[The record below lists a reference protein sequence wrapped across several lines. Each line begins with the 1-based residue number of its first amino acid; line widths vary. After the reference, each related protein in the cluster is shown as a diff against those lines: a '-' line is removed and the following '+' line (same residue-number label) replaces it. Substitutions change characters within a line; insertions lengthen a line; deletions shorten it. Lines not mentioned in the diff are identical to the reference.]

1 MRHKWTTRIIV
12 AATYTALVLTSSKDA
27 ETARGQIAQS
37 SEHTRD
43 TPWAPLL
50 YAYDFEA
57 SDTEHRSLKEE
68 AQMLRELGY
77 DGVGYVLWLDDMS
90 ESGPKLRMF
99 GEEFDKNLQTLDDV
113 GLPPLA
119 FGISVNLASN
129 AHLYDPRLVKVMRK
143 LKGRPIVI
151 AVMLEGF
158 DPGDARGEKTATK
171 VLRELGC
178 LAAESNLRIS
188 IYHHVNSWTQRFD
201 QALRVAELVN
211 HPSVGVSFNLAHW
224 LAVEGKRDCR
234 PSVRAGGAKIF
245 DVTINGAKVG
255 ATEIPRLIQPLDRG
269 DFDNRQLL
277 AILREMDYRGPIGL
291 QCFGIPGD
299 AREHLQR
306 SMSVWKKWKAVWDK
320 QDP

>member
-1 MRHKWTTRIIV
+1 
-12 AATYTALVLTSSKDA
+12 
-27 ETARGQIAQS
+27 
-37 SEHTRD
+37 
-43 TPWAPLL
+43 
-50 YAYDFEA
+50 
-57 SDTEHRSLKEE
+57 
-68 AQMLRELGY
+68 MLRDLGY

-90 ESGPKLRMF
+90 GSGPELRMF

-129 AHLYDPRLVKVMRK
+129 TSPYDPRLMEVMRR
-143 LKGRPIVI
+143 LKGRSILI

-158 DPGDARGEKTATK
+158 EPGDERGEGPATK
-171 VLRELGC
+171 VLRDLGR
-178 LAAESNLRIS
+178 LAAELNLRIS

-201 QALRVAELVN
+201 HALRVAEAIN

-224 LAVEGKRDCR
+224 LAVEGKRDYR

-255 ATEIPRLIQPLDRG
+255 ATEIPQLIQPLDQG

-277 AILREMDYRGPIGL
+277 AILREMDYSGPIGL

-299 AREHLQR
+299 AREHLRR
-306 SMSVWKKWKAVWDK
+306 SMHVWKEWKAEWIRK
-320 QDP
+320 AP